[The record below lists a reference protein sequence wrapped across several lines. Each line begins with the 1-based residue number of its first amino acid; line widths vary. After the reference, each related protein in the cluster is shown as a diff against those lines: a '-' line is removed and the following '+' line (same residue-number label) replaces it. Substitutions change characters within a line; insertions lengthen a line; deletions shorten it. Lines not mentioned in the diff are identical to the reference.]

1 MMNSIIPFLAQI
13 LAPVYIVTAIL
24 LLFRP
29 KLFDAVMDDFMKSPA
44 LSFFSGMVVLIIGTM
59 WMLAIFSWANFTEG
73 VFTIFG
79 ILAFV
84 KGILLL
90 VYPELLWKMV
100 YKFPVFKMTGAL
112 IAGVLGIWFLS
123 LGYNGLF

>member
-29 KLFDAVMDDFMKSPA
+29 KLFDTVMDDFTKSPA
-44 LSFFSGMVVLIIGTM
+44 LSFFSGMIALVIGTV
-59 WMLAIFSWANFTEG
+59 WMLAIFSWTNFTEG
-73 VFTIFG
+73 LFTLFG

-84 KGILLL
+84 KGLLL
-90 VYPELLWKMV
+90 LIYPELLWKIV
-100 YKFPVFKMTGAL
+100 YKCPVFKMAGAI

-123 LGYNGLF
+123 LGYGLF